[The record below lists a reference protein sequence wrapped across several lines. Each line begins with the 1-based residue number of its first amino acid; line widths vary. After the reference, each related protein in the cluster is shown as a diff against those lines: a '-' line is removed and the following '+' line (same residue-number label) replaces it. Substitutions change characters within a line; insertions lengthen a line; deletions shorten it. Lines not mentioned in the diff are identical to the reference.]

1 MVGLEEKA
9 NTLVKNLSGGQKQ
22 RLLIAVALVSNAQIL
37 FLDEPTGS
45 LDPHARRKLWD
56 LILKFRAENRTVI
69 LTTHSMEE
77 AEFLCDRVA
86 IIDRG
91 NIIACDTPEKLVDTY
106 VSEKAICFTTK
117 DRTVDIEKISSFLEV
132 ITVEEKLVGGAK
144 EIKVHTNDCDTT
156 INRLSKGELL
166 NCSWSNLR
174 IEGANLE
181 DVFLRLTGRSILEEV

>member
-77 AEFLCDRVA
+77 AEFLC
-86 IIDRG
+86 
-91 NIIACDTPEKLVDTY
+91 
-106 VSEKAICFTTK
+106 
-117 DRTVDIEKISSFLEV
+117 
-132 ITVEEKLVGGAK
+132 
-144 EIKVHTNDCDTT
+144 
-156 INRLSKGELL
+156 
-166 NCSWSNLR
+166 
-174 IEGANLE
+174 
-181 DVFLRLTGRSILEEV
+181 